1 VHLIIATRAD
11 PPLSRLRVR
20 GELVEIRAA
29 DLRFTPDEAAAYLNG
44 TMGLDLT
51 GADVAVWMDGRKA
64 GSPRSSLPRLSL
76 QGRPDPAS
84 FIAKFAG
91 DDRYVVD
98 YLADEVL
105 ARQPEDV
112 RSFLLRT
119 SILDRLTAPLCDA
132 VTGRPDSRAVLER
145 LDRGNVFLV
154 ALDDRRPGTA
164 TTSSSPTPSG
174 PRLLDEDPDSAPVLH
189 RRASDWFERQ
199 GDRAESIRH
208 AVDGGDHARAAELI
222 EKGWR
227 MSAIERAEMTM
238 RRWLEALPPAIFN
251 AGRCSPRPSLV
262 C

>member
-1 VHLIIATRAD
+1 
-11 PPLSRLRVR
+11 
-20 GELVEIRAA
+20 
-29 DLRFTPDEAAAYLNG
+29 
-44 TMGLDLT
+44 MGLDLT
-51 GADVAVWMDGRKA
+51 GADVAAWRDGRKA

-98 YLADEVL
+98 YVADEVL

-154 ALDDRRPGTA
+154 ALDDRRRWYRYHQLFA
-164 TTSSSPTPSG
+164 DALRA
-174 PRLLDEDPDSAPVLH
+174 RLLDEDPDSAPVLH